1 MFRVLASGPQALFQ
15 DAGRSGYMSSGVS
28 PSGAFD
34 RASAVQ
40 ANRVVG
46 NAPGATV
53 VEILFGGF
61 SVEALAAATVVF
73 TGTNALVHV
82 ELPNGYQYIEYT
94 HTIIDVQPGTRLTLD
109 SAQQGLRTYFAVRGG
124 FAAPQVLGSAS
135 TDMLSAIGP
144 DQLRVGDT
152 LVVGTDV
159 SGPGWYSWVRDCA
172 PVRAMTNTV
181 TLGVIPGPREEWFTA
196 ESVERFYSEPFE
208 VSSES
213 NRIGIRVHGEQPLE
227 RALAGEIASEGMVRG
242 SIQVPPSGFPVL
254 FGVDHPVTGG
264 YPVIG
269 VLDWCSS
276 DCTAQLRP
284 GDIVRFQRVVAE

>member
-1 MFRVLASGPQALFQ
+1 MFKVLASGPQALFQ

-61 SVEALAAATVVF
+61 SVEALTAATVVF

-109 SAQQGLRTYFAVRGG
+109 SAQQGLRT
-124 FAAPQVLGSAS
+124 
-135 TDMLSAIGP
+135 
-144 DQLRVGDT
+144 
-152 LVVGTDV
+152 
-159 SGPGWYSWVRDCA
+159 
-172 PVRAMTNTV
+172 
-181 TLGVIPGPREEWFTA
+181 
-196 ESVERFYSEPFE
+196 
-208 VSSES
+208 
-213 NRIGIRVHGEQPLE
+213 
-227 RALAGEIASEGMVRG
+227 
-242 SIQVPPSGFPVL
+242 
-254 FGVDHPVTGG
+254 
-264 YPVIG
+264 
-269 VLDWCSS
+269 
-276 DCTAQLRP
+276 
-284 GDIVRFQRVVAE
+284 

>member
-1 MFRVLASGPQALFQ
+1 
-15 DAGRSGYMSSGVS
+15 MSSGVS

-61 SVEALAAATVVF
+61 SVEVLTAATVVF

-181 TLGVIPGPREEWFTA
+181 TLGVIPGPREKWFTA
-196 ESVERFYSEPFE
+196 ESVDRFYSEPFE

-269 VLDWCSS
+269 VLEWCSS
-276 DCTAQLRP
+276 DRTAQLRP
-284 GDIVRFQRVVAE
+284 GDIVRFRRVVAE

>member
-15 DAGRSGYMSSGVS
+15 DVGRSGYMSSGVS

-61 SVEALAAATVVF
+61 SVEALTAATVVF

-124 FAAPQVLGSAS
+124 FAAPQVLGSAV
-135 TDMLSAIGP
+135 LSALISC
-144 DQLRVGDT
+144 V
-152 LVVGTDV
+152 LVTRWL
-159 SGPGWYSWVRDCA
+159 SALMY
-172 PVRAMTNTV
+172 
-181 TLGVIPGPREEWFTA
+181 L
-196 ESVERFYSEPFE
+196 
-208 VSSES
+208 
-213 NRIGIRVHGEQPLE
+213 
-227 RALAGEIASEGMVRG
+227 ALAG
-242 SIQVPPSGFPVL
+242 
-254 FGVDHPVTGG
+254 T
-264 YPVIG
+264 
-269 VLDWCSS
+269 
-276 DCTAQLRP
+276 P
-284 GDIVRFQRVVAE
+284 GCGIVRLFEP